1 MRNSDAGSVWMVGG
15 WGLLVALT
23 LLPGCAT
30 FNAGGGASPGGSSN
44 SRAMQHPLLTGIP
57 LPAGFDLVEK
67 ESVHSS
73 SGSMRVAKCVFK
85 GSLRSSETA
94 KFYKEQM
101 AAGGGWTL
109 RSESFDQ
116 GIYDQRYE
124 SDREECFVRIS
135 HGGMGTRV
143 TLDVKPKPVGVP
155 EAGKR
160 SGQPSPTP

>member
-1 MRNSDAGSVWMVGG
+1 MRDSYAVSGWTLGG
-15 WGLLVALT
+15 WGLLLATSFVA
-23 LLPGCAT
+23 GCTT
-30 FNAGGGASPGGSSN
+30 FQSGSDSSRAN
-44 SRAMQHPLLTGIP
+44 QTSVRAMQHPLLVGIP

-73 SGSMRVAKCVFK
+73 SGSLRVAKCVFK
-85 GSLRSSETA
+85 GGMRPSEVV

-101 AAGGGWTL
+101 AAGNWNL

-116 GIYDQRYE
+116 GVYDQRYE
-124 SDREECFVRIS
+124 SDREECFVRIGHS
-135 HGGMGTRV
+135 GLGTRV